1 MSVID
6 VITNSNIYLTEIKK
20 CVNLYNY
27 CEDKT
32 TIYNHLVQKIYQLQD
47 GDVISGFA
55 NSDINENSSLDD
67 LKVELLKLYDIYT
80 KEFLQVVSQYNNES
94 LVA

>member
-6 VITNSNIYLTEIKK
+6 VITNSDTCLVEIKK

-27 CEDKT
+27 CEDKK
-32 TIYNHLVQKIYQLQD
+32 TIYNHILKNVYKLQD
-47 GDVISGFA
+47 SNAFDSFVNSGIS
-55 NSDINENSSLDD
+55 ENSSLDE
-67 LKVELLKLYDIYT
+67 LKVELLKLYDLYT
-80 KEFLQVVSQYNNES
+80 KEFLNVVSQYNSQS